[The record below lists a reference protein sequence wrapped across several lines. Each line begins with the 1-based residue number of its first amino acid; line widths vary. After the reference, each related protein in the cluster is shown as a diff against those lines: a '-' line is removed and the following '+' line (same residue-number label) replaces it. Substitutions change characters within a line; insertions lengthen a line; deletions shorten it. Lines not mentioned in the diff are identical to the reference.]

1 MTFERYSTINM
12 GSTANASLATPLG
25 LAGEST
31 SIMAVGF
38 RGLFH
43 LQGVAEEFNIIRLM
57 LTGDKVTSA
66 VVVVDLVVEAC

>member
-1 MTFERYSTINM
+1 
-12 GSTANASLATPLG
+12 
-25 LAGEST
+25 
-31 SIMAVGF
+31 MAVGF

-57 LTGDKVTSA
+57 LTGGKVTSA